1 MSNLLAI
8 IEKELRSYF
17 ASPIAYVVL
26 TVFLILSGY
35 FFTQILGVFI
45 QRSMMMAV
53 QSQQFGGGPP
63 PAMDIPSLVIR
74 NFFGIVSTIILFM
87 LPMITMAS
95 FADEKRRGTME
106 LLLTSPIT
114 NVDLILGKFLAA
126 ILFFKIMLLPTLI
139 YHGFLFI
146 YSSPKMTLGPVFS
159 GYVGLILL
167 GGALISLGIF
177 ISTLTENQI
186 VSASITFG
194 AVLIL
199 WVIDLAARSAG
210 PVLQTILGY
219 ISILNHFDDFSKGVM
234 DTSSI
239 VVYLSFIF
247 LGLFLTYRSLE
258 SLSWRS

>member
-1 MSNLLAI
+1 M
-8 IEKELRSYF
+8 
-17 ASPIAYVVL
+17 
-26 TVFLILSGY
+26 LS
-35 FFTQILGVFI
+35 
-45 QRSMMMAV
+45 
-53 QSQQFGGGPP
+53 
-63 PAMDIPSLVIR
+63 
-74 NFFGIVSTIILFM
+74 
-87 LPMITMAS
+87 
-95 FADEKRRGTME
+95 
-106 LLLTSPIT
+106 
-114 NVDLILGKFLAA
+114 A
-126 ILFFKIMLLPTLI
+126 ILPFRGM
-139 YHGFLFI
+139 
-146 YSSPKMTLGPVFS
+146 
-159 GYVGLILL
+159 
-167 GGALISLGIF
+167 ISLGIF

-258 SLSWRS
+258 SLRWRS